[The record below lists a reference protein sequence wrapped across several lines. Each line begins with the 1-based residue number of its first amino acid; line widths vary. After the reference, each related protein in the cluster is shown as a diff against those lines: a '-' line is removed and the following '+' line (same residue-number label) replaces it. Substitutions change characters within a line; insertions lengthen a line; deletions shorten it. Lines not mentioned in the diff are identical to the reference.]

1 MQRFFHILSQRCF
14 LIPRQQ
20 EEDEDEDED
29 KDEDKD
35 EDEDPFHQR
44 AFGLFKYLKK
54 VID

>member
-29 KDEDKD
+29 KDED

>member
-1 MQRFFHILSQRCF
+1 

-20 EEDEDEDED
+20 QEDE
-29 KDEDKD
+29 D